1 MKPTYVFSLFILLL
15 FIGCK
20 SQQYTFEELPEKY
33 IQFGSGGGVTGMV
46 TTFTLLPNGQLFK
59 NNSITKEYTEL
70 QKVPKDKVK
79 LLFKMLADLKQTN
92 TPIEQPG
99 NMFAF
104 LEDIDGKST
113 YRTVWD
119 TANPQ
124 VSEEIRTLYK
134 MLYTTTN

>member
-1 MKPTYVFSLFILLL
+1 MKPTHILTLLILLL

-46 TTFTLLPNGQLFK
+46 NTFTLLPNGQLFK
-59 NNSITKEYTEL
+59 HNSLSKEYTEL
-70 QKVPKDKVK
+70 PNVPKDKVK
-79 LLFKMLADLKQTN
+79 LLFKMLAELKDTN
-92 TPIEQPG
+92 PPIEQPG

-104 LEDIDGKST
+104 LEEMDGKST